1 MDIKLVAKKTT
12 YEVTLAQVKELIA
25 GQLGV
30 APEQVEI
37 RYNIREVGGDDSLGI
52 SGNPTVV
59 SIGVEVKNT

>member
-37 RYNIREVGGDDSLGI
+37 RYNIREVGGDD
-52 SGNPTVV
+52 
-59 SIGVEVKNT
+59 